1 MHHCVRVAMEA
12 YHKLC
17 YHGRSKTGA
26 SSSSSISQT
35 SQRSKSTAPTIYSDH
50 RPMSLSKRREP
61 VGSYDFESIHRGDGD
76 YVSED
81 DEEEDDGEED
91 DGEENGEKENEK
103 ENEEE
108 EMGQIV
114 VVEAQDST
122 TTYVSTSGED
132 GGQDEDVEEAAEIAD
147 EPRYEVPDRRLEFF
161 PTDPIPSNAS
171 TFADLFPS
179 SRRLLIRHDDTTLDG
194 NMNLRV
200 DTTVPHRSGYQA
212 DVTLFHLR
220 MYDLFT
226 RRFSFRRYCRDSG
239 REISHSERKKTP
251 ALNKRLAHSCSVALA
266 NLRPGFAS
274 ANGTCSEQLKRRRR
288 RHSESRP
295 AKQDVILEIA
305 GPNGHVLENTTTT
318 TPDRPVPETFTNTVM
333 MEFSN
338 YAHVE
343 VRRRNAGVSKYYEY
357 EYWTT
362 KYQWRREF
370 RRDGDLRNVS
380 YHLVDMHTSK
390 TVAHLV
396 PDILTPMEALEE
408 ESKGGWVPPSSMWI
422 SDSAVYEKMSDV
434 AE

>member
-17 YHGRSKTGA
+17 HHKRTKTGA
-26 SSSSSISQT
+26 SSTSSISQT

-50 RPMSLSKRREP
+50 RPTSISKRKEP
-61 VGSYDFESIHRGDGD
+61 DYDSIHGDDVDGQEVEED
-76 YVSED
+76 YG
-81 DEEEDDGEED
+81 EDDGP
-91 DGEENGEKENEK
+91 NK
-103 ENEEE
+103 ENEESE
-108 EMGQIV
+108 GNEEENEMGQIV
-114 VVEAQDST
+114 VVEAQDSST
-122 TTYVSTSGED
+122 STYVSTTGED
-132 GGQDEDVEEAAEIAD
+132 GGQEEEEEMEAVMLD

-161 PTDPIPSNAS
+161 PTDPIPSNPS

-200 DTTVPHRSGYQA
+200 DTVVPHRSGYQA

-251 ALNKRLAHSCSVALA
+251 GLNKRLAHSCSVALA

-274 ANGTCSEQLKRRRR
+274 ANGTGSEQLKRRR

-295 AKQDVILEIA
+295 AKQDVILEVA
-305 GPNGHVLENTTTT
+305 GPNANIQETL
-318 TPDRPVPETFTNTVM
+318 DRPVPEVFTNTVM

-343 VRRRNAGVSKYYEY
+343 VRRRNAGVMKCYEY

-362 KYQWRREF
+362 KYQWRREC

-396 PDILTPMEALEE
+396 PDILTPLEAFEE
-408 ESKGGWVPPSSMWI
+408 EAKGGWVPPSSMWI
-422 SDSAVYEKMSDV
+422 SDPTVYEKMSDV

>member
-17 YHGRSKTGA
+17 HHSRSKTGA

-50 RPMSLSKRREP
+50 RPTSLSKRKEP
-61 VGSYDFESIHRGDGD
+61 VGSYDYDSIHGGGNDA
-76 YVSED
+76 S
-81 DEEEDDGEED
+81 EDDGEED
-91 DGEENGEKENEK
+91 DEGEDEDEDENEQ
-103 ENEEE
+103 

-122 TTYVSTSGED
+122 STYVSTSGED
-132 GGQDEDVEEAAEIAD
+132 GGQDEEVEEEISD
-147 EPRYEVPDRRLEFF
+147 KQRYEVSDRRLEFF
-161 PTDPIPSNAS
+161 PTDPIPSNTS

-200 DTTVPHRSGYQA
+200 DTVVPHRSGYQA

-251 ALNKRLAHSCSVALA
+251 GLNKRLAHSCSVALA
-266 NLRPGFAS
+266 NLRPGFGS
-274 ANGTCSEQLKRRRR
+274 ANGTGSEQLKRRR

-295 AKQDVILEIA
+295 AKQDVILELA
-305 GPNGHVLENTTTT
+305 GPNSNTQE

-333 MEFSN
+333 LEFSN

-343 VRRRNAGVSKYYEY
+343 VRRRNAGVLKYYEY

-362 KYQWRREF
+362 KYQWRREC

-396 PDILTPMEALEE
+396 PDILTPMEAFEE

-422 SDSAVYEKMSDV
+422 SDPAVYEKMSDV